1 MPSSL
6 KNEIFSSDFEV
17 DHHELPTHSNARLAN
32 ALHSIRVAMTTL
44 ALIAGVV
51 ILGLSADTLAVYNAT
66 HLPAEYL
73 LPLWPENFDLGP
85 TKALVAG
92 SAIVTV
98 MNAVSLLASKTR
110 SIRGRPLAH
119 FSVSVIAPLF
129 AFIASLVAM
138 VLFYA
143 INTSTI
149 DETYQS
155 WVCRWRNVPM
165 STRPRF
171 GTLCKE
177 SQVALALAVVL
188 VPLEL
193 IVLATACFQAVLARK
208 TGGMARPRGC
218 SSPS

>member
-1 MPSSL
+1 MQSSL

-17 DHHELPTHSNARLAN
+17 DHHELPTHPNARLAN
-32 ALHSIRVAMTTL
+32 ALHRIRVAMTTL
-44 ALIAGVV
+44 SLIAGVV

-92 SAIVTV
+92 SAVVTAT
-98 MNAVSLLASKTR
+98 NAVSLLASKTR
-110 SIRGRPLAH
+110 SIRGRPVAH
-119 FSVSVIAPLF
+119 SSVSVMAPVV

-138 VLFYA
+138 VLLYA
-143 INTSTI
+143 INASTS

-155 WVCRWRNVPM
+155 WVCRWRNIAM
-165 STRPRF
+165 SARPRF

-177 SQVALALAVVL
+177 SQAAFALAAVL

-193 IVLATACFQAVLARK
+193 IVLATACFQAVLERK
-208 TGGMARPRGC
+208 IGGMAPPRGG
-218 SSPS
+218 SLS

>member
-17 DHHELPTHSNARLAN
+17 DHHEPPTHSNARLAN
-32 ALHSIRVAMTTL
+32 ALHSLRVTMTTL
-44 ALIAGVV
+44 SLIAGVV
-51 ILGLSADTLAVYNAT
+51 MLGLSADTLAVYNAT
-66 HLPAEYL
+66 YLPAEYL

-92 SAIVTV
+92 GAVVTA
-98 MNAVSLLASKTR
+98 MNAVSLLASKTQ
-110 SIRGRPLAH
+110 SIRGRPVAH
-119 FSVSVIAPLF
+119 SSVSMIAPVV

-155 WVCRWRNVPM
+155 WVCRWRHIPM

-177 SQVALALAVVL
+177 SQAALALAAVL

-193 IVLATACFQAVLARK
+193 IVVATACFQAVLERK
-208 TGGMARPRGC
+208 NGGMARPRGG
-218 SSPS
+218 SSPP